1 MAINDNTFVA
11 DEEITHEKLNAMYA
25 NEINSTDDIHPQY
38 TKFNVPAGDADHRY
52 MVYFAYY
59 RSGGNSTLGRYTKYK
74 SNIPVS
80 GPSVS
85 VLAPENFINAPI
97 ADEILIR
104 KKSGCNTLTI
114 EYTDGIVDSIL
125 YVTLK
130 TYTGVYVYSGGALLD
145 HTNFLRSQDPTDD
158 ANHDR
163 SIVIDIS
170 AISANQII
178 RVMPYV
184 MINTLALSSGPET
197 QEHYLKIEN
206 LTIAQS

>member
-1 MAINDNTFVA
+1 MAINNVSWSTGDKVTSAKLKAMVQ
-11 DEEITHEKLNAMYA
+11 DEV
-25 NEINSTDDIHPQY
+25 NSTDDIHPQY

-74 SNIPVS
+74 SNTPIS
-80 GPSVS
+80 GPGVS
-85 VLAPENFINAPI
+85 VLVPENFINAPI

-104 KKSGCNTLTI
+104 KKSGCSTLTI
-114 EYTDGIVDSIL
+114 EYTDGIVDSVL

-130 TYTGVYVYSGGALLD
+130 TYTGVYVYSGGVLLN
-145 HTNFLRSQDPTDD
+145 HTNFLRDQSTPDGS
-158 ANHDR
+158 NHNR
-163 SIVIDIS
+163 SITIDIS
-170 AISANQII
+170 AVAANQII
-178 RVMPYV
+178 RVLPYV

-206 LTIAQS
+206 LTLTQS